1 MDRSRFDTLTSR
13 QREALRL
20 LAAPMRPKQVAA
32 AMGLSPRTVED
43 HLAEATRRVGAGSS
57 LEAARL
63 LAEHE
68 RETPVNLRTG
78 EHRIETREPEE
89 AVSPLPVE
97 SEPAS
102 QGRLITLGLWQR
114 SALIVGLTIGL
125 IFSAFILIAG
135 GESIARILRSET
147 SAPHR

>member
-1 MDRSRFDTLTSR
+1 
-13 QREALRL
+13 
-20 LAAPMRPKQVAA
+20 V
-32 AMGLSPRTVED
+32 
-43 HLAEATRRVGAGSS
+43 S
-57 LEAARL
+57 L
-63 LAEHE
+63 
-68 RETPVNLRTG
+68 
-78 EHRIETREPEE
+78 
-89 AVSPLPVE
+89 LPVK

>member
-1 MDRSRFDTLTSR
+1 MDRSRIDTLTSR

-20 LAAPMRPKQVAA
+20 LAAPMRPKEVAA

-43 HLAEATRRVGAGSS
+43 HLAEATRRIGAGSS

-68 RETPVNLRTG
+68 RQTPGNLRTG
-78 EHRIETREPEE
+78 ENRIEVQKVEP
-89 AVSPLPVE
+89 AVSPLPVK

-114 SALIVGLTIGL
+114 SALIFGLTIGL
-125 IFSAFILIAG
+125 IFSVFILIAG
-135 GESIARILRSET
+135 GESVARVLRSES